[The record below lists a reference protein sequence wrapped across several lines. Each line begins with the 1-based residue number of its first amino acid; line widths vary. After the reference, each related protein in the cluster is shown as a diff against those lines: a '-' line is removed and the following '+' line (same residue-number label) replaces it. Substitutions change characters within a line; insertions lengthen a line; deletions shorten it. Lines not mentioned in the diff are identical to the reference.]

1 VRALDSLELFWR
13 PELGFFSDTL
23 HAGPGTPASAARP
36 DDHLRPNQLLAVS
49 LGLVSDERARSA
61 VAAAG
66 RHLLVPGA
74 MRTLAPLL
82 VHYALPVRG
91 KDGALLGD
99 PAQPYRGRYEGDED
113 TQRKPA
119 YHNGTAWPW
128 WLATYCE
135 ALACAYPGDERAQAA
150 ARAILGSAARLLGSG
165 CLGQLPEILDG
176 DAPHRERGC
185 DAQAWS
191 VTETLRG
198 WLVLKT

>member
-1 VRALDSLELFWR
+1 
-13 PELGFFSDTL
+13 
-23 HAGPGTPASAARP
+23 
-36 DDHLRPNQLLAVS
+36 
-49 LGLVSDERARSA
+49 

-74 MRTLAPLL
+74 MRTLAPLA
-82 VHYALPVRG
+82 VHQALPIRG

-99 PAQPYRGRYEGDED
+99 PAHPYRGRYEGDED

-135 ALACAYPGDERAQAA
+135 ALATAYPGDERAQAA
-150 ARAILGSAARLLGSG
+150 ARAILGSTARLLGTG

-198 WLVLKT
+198 WLVLKA